1 VLLILAFGLYKP
13 KAKIKSTYLGAF
25 MAYKPKAKKMCLF
38 QKTEQFTEPYHKI
51 NLAILILHP
60 CQGSKVQHAHD
71 IMRLYRT
78 NVPRECPIAT
88 PQPKLGLFCGGPNN
102 LYLLFIFAK

>member
-1 VLLILAFGLYKP
+1 
-13 KAKIKSTYLGAF
+13 
-25 MAYKPKAKKMCLF
+25 MDYKPKAKKCAF
-38 QKTEQFTEPYHKI
+38 SIKRKKFTRPYHKI

-60 CQGSKVQHAHD
+60 CQGSKVQHARD

-78 NVPRECPIAT
+78 NVPRECPMAT
-88 PQPKLGLFCGGPNN
+88 PQPKLGLFFDGPNN